1 MSAAAQVTHHTR
13 LAPEDLLRLAL
24 IDDVA
29 LDPRGRLVAITVRTA
44 DLAANR
50 YHAHLQ
56 IIPVDGSTA
65 WSLPAGS
72 YVDHAPSWSPD
83 GSRLAFL
90 SDRTGTE
97 QVWVSGLDGETRQ
110 LTHFALGVSG
120 QPAWSPDGRH
130 LAVVVVVEVIPG
142 TGPPASPTLDA

>member
-1 MSAAAQVTHHTR
+1 MSAAAQEMPGAR
-13 LAPEDLLRLAL
+13 LVPEDLLRIAL
-24 IDDVA
+24 VDDVA
-29 LDPRGRLVAITVRTA
+29 LDPRGRLAAITVRTA

-56 IIPVDGSTA
+56 IIPVDGGAA

-90 SDRTGTE
+90 SDRSGTE
-97 QVWVSGLDGETRQ
+97 QVWVSGLDGEARQ
-110 LTHFALGVSG
+110 VTQFPLGVSG

-130 LAVVVVVEVIPG
+130 LAAVAVVAG
-142 TGPPASPTLDA
+142 APA